1 MDNENRTD
9 LRPEAELNEEGNIT
23 VHKNK
28 TVDFIAKIICL
39 LLAFFVWYYAAS
51 VDTAVYEKEVLSLPV
66 VIENKTDLTT
76 FAGDTLTVD
85 ITLSGKKNDI
95 NKVSSSSVRAY
106 VIVTG
111 VTEAGQYTFDIRYDG
126 LPSGVTVKKSSASWI
141 QIYVGTKKA
150 EDIPLTSDDVVVKT
164 DKDGYEFS
172 AVPSVSTVRV
182 SGPTSTVNKI
192 KSARLVVDA
201 SGKDLS
207 ENFTHIGSI
216 VLLDENGDEINSRY
230 LEISPSVV
238 SADVKVIAER
248 EVPVSVKF
256 KHGFVTEDNCDI
268 AFNTAAV
275 KVKGEVSLLKDASIE
290 FVIDEKTLKDGVP
303 VLFPITSGAGLQ
315 YSTET
320 VAVTVNF
327 KNTAEKTL
335 TVTPVSVNGG
345 VLDDMILSPI
355 AVTVRGDKTLIAS
368 LTESDIIATADVS
381 GADIGSSVEVS
392 FEFSGEFDGKVYEIY
407 EANSPYTVGVTVGP

>member
-9 LRPEAELNEEGNIT
+9 LRPETELGEEGNIT
-23 VHKNK
+23 VRKNK

-51 VDTAVYEKEVLSLPV
+51 VDTAVYEKEVLSLPIA
-66 VIENKTDLTT
+66 IENKTDLTIFT
-76 FAGDTLTVD
+76 GDNLTVD

-126 LPSGVTVKKSSASWI
+126 LPSGVTVKKSSVSWI

-164 DKDGYEFS
+164 DKDGYEFN

-201 SGKDLS
+201 SGKDLN

-216 VLLDENGDEINSRY
+216 VLLDENGDEINSKY

-238 SADVKVIAER
+238 SADIKVIAER

-256 KHGFVTEDNCDI
+256 KHGFMTEDNCDI
-268 AFNTAAV
+268 AFDIPAV
-275 KVKGEVSLLKDASIE
+275 KVKGEVSLLKDAAIE
-290 FVIDEKTLKDGVP
+290 FVIDEKTLKDGEP
-303 VLFPITSGAGLQ
+303 VILPIVSGAGLQ
-315 YSTET
+315 YGTEA

-327 KNTAEKTL
+327 KNTGSKTL
-335 TVTPVSVNGG
+335 TVTPVSVNG
-345 VLDDMILSPI
+345 DMSLSPI
-355 AVTVRGDKTLIAS
+355 SVTIRGDKALIAN

-381 GADIGSSVEVS
+381 GADIGDSVNVS
-392 FEFSGEFDGKVYEIY
+392 FEFSGEFDGKVYEVY
-407 EANSPYTVGVTVGP
+407 DEASPYMTTVVVTAE